1 MRQLWARQGTLTG
14 HPRCQGLQRGL
25 EAGAGCIWPPFLH
38 GAGIMQFRWSIVFFP
53 GNPCPVHDCGAV
65 YPEVPEEPS

>member
-38 GAGIMQFRWSIVFFP
+38 GTGIMQFR
-53 GNPCPVHDCGAV
+53 
-65 YPEVPEEPS
+65 